1 MLHWISKVWALN
13 DPLPLSEP
21 DLIVL
26 ISYGAYVNQGQTH
39 LTRGSL
45 LTTRIASRL
54 KKRYPQAKVV
64 YGVFSKN
71 PPGANEEQKISN
83 IDKNSICVGPVS
95 SSTDECEAILKL
107 KVADGA
113 TSIIIV
119 AEGWHSRRLRL
130 VWKHFF
136 KGNLCFYSAQ
146 GDLCADPHN
155 PMWMQRYSLVWMLTN
170 MLLTPFYK
178 FFPGVLWFAKQNFS
192 QPTR

>member
-45 LTTRIASRL
+45 MTAHIASTL

-71 PPGANEEQKISN
+71 PPGANEEQKLSN
-83 IDKNSICVGPVS
+83 IDKKPICVGPVS
-95 SSTDECEAILKL
+95 SSTDECEAILK
-107 KVADGA
+107 VAGDA
-113 TSIIIV
+113 TSIVVV

-136 KGNLCFYSAQ
+136 KGNLCFCSAQ
-146 GDLCADPHN
+146 GDTCADPHN
-155 PMWMQRYSLVWMLTN
+155 PMWMQRYSLVWMLIN

-178 FFPGVLWFAKQNFS
+178 FFPGVSWFAKQNFS
-192 QPTR
+192 QPAS